1 MKNIITLTGN
11 LASGK
16 GTISKLLQERLGYEI
31 YRNGD
36 YFRSLGKQM
45 GMDVTTFNKYVE
57 EHPDEYIIEWNEHL
71 EASPVFFH
79 ETAYPMP
86 FEF

>member
-45 GMDVTTFNKYVE
+45 GMDVTTFNKQVE
-57 EHPDEYIIEWNEHL
+57 EHPEEHID
-71 EASPVFFH
+71 
-79 ETAYPMP
+79 
-86 FEF
+86 